1 MLSFSPFARPP
12 AFPQP
17 DYYRVLKADDGSS
30 VALSS
35 FENKQ
40 PVVLAFYPAASTPGC
55 TKEMCAFRDAWRSL
69 QDAGATVV
77 GISGD
82 APDAN
87 AAFAAAQGLPFDL
100 LTDSGNFVRTAF
112 AIKADFLGLLPGRET
127 IVVKQGKVVKTFNSQ
142 FGIDDHI
149 AEALAAVKA

>member
-1 MLSFSPFARPP
+1 
-12 AFPQP
+12 
-17 DYYRVLKADDGSS
+17 
-30 VALSS
+30 
-35 FENKQ
+35 
-40 PVVLAFYPAASTPGC
+40 
-55 TKEMCAFRDAWRSL
+55 MCAFRDAWRSL
-69 QDAGATVV
+69 QDAGAIVV

-82 APDAN
+82 TPDAN